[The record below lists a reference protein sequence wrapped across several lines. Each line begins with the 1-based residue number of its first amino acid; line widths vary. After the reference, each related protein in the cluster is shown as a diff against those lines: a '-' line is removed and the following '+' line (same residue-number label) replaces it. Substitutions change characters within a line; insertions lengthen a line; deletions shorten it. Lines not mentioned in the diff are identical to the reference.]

1 MPNLST
7 TYIMLRI
14 RAIGSEEWITPTQP
28 QEIDYIR
35 EDFDSEDT
43 GRFMSGDMDRDRITT
58 KIKLQCRWGYL
69 RSDEVSEILN
79 AIEPVFFEVQFFD
92 FMIGEFN
99 HTTMYA
105 GSKEIPFYNVL
116 KDQNGAIIG
125 VKSFSVNLI
134 EK

>member
-69 RSDEVSEILN
+69 RSDEVSQILN

-92 FMIGEFN
+92 FMTGGFN

-116 KDQNGAIIG
+116 KDKNGAIIG